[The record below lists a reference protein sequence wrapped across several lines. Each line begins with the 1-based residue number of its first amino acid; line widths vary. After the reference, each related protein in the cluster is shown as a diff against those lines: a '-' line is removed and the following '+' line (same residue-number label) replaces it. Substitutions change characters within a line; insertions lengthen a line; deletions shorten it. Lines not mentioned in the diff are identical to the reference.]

1 MRNTSSENLT
11 ALTQSS
17 FDKLADQR
25 LQFILKSL
33 VGHLH
38 DFARD
43 TKLTH
48 EEWGAG
54 LDFLHRAAAIT
65 DESRSEFSLMSDVF
79 GLSSLIDLLAMG
91 SEKATPGSNLGPFHS
106 RGSPIMKS
114 PANLLRDNP
123 GQAAVFR
130 GKVLDLNGNPIANAT
145 VDFWQN
151 ADNGLYWQ
159 QDPQQPQDNLRC
171 MLKAQEDGSFEI
183 ATIRPKPYTI
193 PMDGPV
199 GAMFEQSKRSPW
211 RPAHLHLIVEAPGH
225 RTLVTEIFDEE
236 DPYLDTDAVF
246 GVREVLVAKY
256 KPVVDA
262 ELLSRYKEHK
272 NLLEVNLDLVL
283 E

>member
-1 MRNTSSENLT
+1 MRNTSSDNLT

-17 FDKLADQR
+17 FDKLPDQR
-25 LQFILKSL
+25 LQFILKTF
-33 VGHLH
+33 VAHLH

-48 EEWGAG
+48 EEWRAG

-91 SEKATPGSNLGPFHS
+91 SDKATPGSNLGPFHS
-106 RGSPIMKS
+106 RGSPVMQS

-130 GKVLDLNGNPIANAT
+130 GKVLDLKGNPIAGAT

-159 QDPQQPQDNLRC
+159 QDPEQPQDNLRC
-171 MLKAQEDGSFEI
+171 MLHAQDDGSFEI

-199 GAMFEQSKRSPW
+199 GAMFVESKRSPW

-225 RTLVTEIFDEE
+225 KTLVTEIFDEE

-246 GVREVLVAKY
+246 GVREVLVAQY

-262 ELLSRYKEHK
+262 QLLSRYKDHK
-272 NLLEVNLDLVL
+272 NLLEVKLDLVL